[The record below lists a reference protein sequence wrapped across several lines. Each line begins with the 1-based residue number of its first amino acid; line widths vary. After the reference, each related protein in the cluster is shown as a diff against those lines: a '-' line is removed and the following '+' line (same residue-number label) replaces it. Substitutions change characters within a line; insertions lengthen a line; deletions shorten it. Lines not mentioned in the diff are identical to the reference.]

1 MAITQLKDGRWVVYY
16 VNPAPPP
23 KIKKE
28 YFGRGATA
36 QARAEKRDSELG
48 LKKTRPRVDQNDGPL
63 FVELAIEYMNKGFSP
78 NSKKHL
84 QIRLNANIIP
94 EIGDIP
100 AVKLTHADLERY
112 VKHRRET
119 VKDNTIRREIV
130 DIKAVLNWSVKKNP
144 PLIPYN
150 PVRDYPAPPADDDVI
165 IPPTAEEAR
174 AIMEHANERLLRAI
188 TISWYTGLRPG
199 AVELLSLTWANVL
212 WDRQV
217 IRVVSAHKGGAP
229 MRDVPIHD
237 DLLKNLLSWREAD
250 GNHSGFIVHY
260 RGHRIRSILKPWK
273 QALQKA
279 GITRRLRPYD
289 LRHLFVTRAIE
300 AGVDYKTLS
309 DIVGSS
315 PETLRKHYQ
324 HVSNEARRKAISI
337 MPKIP

>member
-1 MAITQLKDGRWVVYY
+1 
-16 VNPAPPP
+16 
-23 KIKKE
+23 
-28 YFGRGATA
+28 
-36 QARAEKRDSELG
+36 
-48 LKKTRPRVDQNDGPL
+48 
-63 FVELAIEYMNKGFSP
+63 
-78 NSKKHL
+78 
-84 QIRLNANIIP
+84 
-94 EIGDIP
+94 
-100 AVKLTHADLERY
+100 
-112 VKHRRET
+112 
-119 VKDNTIRREIV
+119 
-130 DIKAVLNWSVKKNP
+130 
-144 PLIPYN
+144 
-150 PVRDYPAPPADDDVI
+150 
-165 IPPTAEEAR
+165 
-174 AIMEHANERLLRAI
+174 
-188 TISWYTGLRPG
+188 
-199 AVELLSLTWANVL
+199 
-212 WDRQV
+212 
-217 IRVVSAHKGGAP
+217 